1 MNEIVSK
8 LLVAGD
14 KVITEIHLGWIYTI
28 NIYIYIYIYILCN
41 AKIKILSMRDLILLT

>member
-14 KVITEIHLGWIYTI
+14 KVITEIHLGWIYTYI
-28 NIYIYIYIYILCN
+28 YVYIYVYIYIYL
-41 AKIKILSMRDLILLT
+41 M

>member
-14 KVITEIHLGWIYTI
+14 KVITEIHLGWIYTY
-28 NIYIYIYIYILCN
+28 IYIYIYIYIYL
-41 AKIKILSMRDLILLT
+41 M

>member
-14 KVITEIHLGWIYTI
+14 KVITEIHLGWIYTY
-28 NIYIYIYIYILCN
+28 IYIYIYIYIYLMYC
-41 AKIKILSMRDLILLT
+41 

>member
-14 KVITEIHLGWIYTI
+14 KVITEIHLGWIYTY
-28 NIYIYIYIYILCN
+28 IYIYIYIYIFDVML
-41 AKIKILSMRDLILLT
+41 K

>member
-14 KVITEIHLGWIYTI
+14 KVITEIHLGWIYT
-28 NIYIYIYIYILCN
+28 YIYIYIYIFDVML
-41 AKIKILSMRDLILLT
+41 K

>member
-14 KVITEIHLGWIYTI
+14 KVITEINLGWICTY
-28 NIYIYIYIYILCN
+28 IYIYIYIYIYL
-41 AKIKILSMRDLILLT
+41 M